1 MTIGAA
7 VPADPGFV
15 APAYADR
22 SLADVLP
29 AVGRALGVRMA
40 DLPRDPGAPADP
52 SDPGDPAAP
61 VPDLGLPEARHYVV
75 FLVDGLGSELLAAH
89 ADVAPFL
96 SGLLEGSVPATAG
109 VPSTTATSLT
119 SLGTGAPPGAHGV
132 LGYTTRIPGTAS
144 LLNALRWPKDVDPT
158 VWQARPTAFSRLAA
172 AGVSTTVVNKRE
184 FEGSGLTVASCR
196 GAEFVGVD
204 RSGERIVAVRE
215 AARTSPSLTYAYDG
229 DLDWTGHRYGV
240 ASEQWQAQL
249 SMTDLAAERL
259 REDLPD
265 DVRLLVV
272 ADHGMVDV
280 GPEDRTDLD
289 AVPELQ
295 DGLALVAGE
304 ARFRHLYCRA
314 GAVDDVVS
322 TWRAVLGDDALVLT
336 REEAVGRGWFGVVL
350 PELEQRLGE
359 VVVACRGSHAVL
371 STSTFPLE
379 GRLVGM
385 HGSLTPAEMR
395 IPVLIA

>member
-1 MTIGAA
+1 M
-7 VPADPGFV
+7 
-15 APAYADR
+15 
-22 SLADVLP
+22 
-29 AVGRALGVRMA
+29 
-40 DLPRDPGAPADP
+40 
-52 SDPGDPAAP
+52 
-61 VPDLGLPEARHYVV
+61 
-75 FLVDGLGSELLAAH
+75 
-89 ADVAPFL
+89 
-96 SGLLEGSVPATAG
+96 PATAG

-144 LLNALRWPKDVDPT
+144 LLNALRWNKEVDPT

-172 AGVSTTVVNKRE
+172 AGVRTTVVNKRE

-215 AARTSPSLTYAYDG
+215 AAGTAPSLTYSYDG

-240 ASEQWQAQL
+240 DSEQWQAQL

-280 GPEDRTDLD
+280 GPDDRTDLD
-289 AVPELQ
+289 QVPELQ

-304 ARFRHLYCRA
+304 ARFRHLYCRS
-314 GAVDDVVS
+314 GAVEDVVA
-322 TWRAVLGDDALVLT
+322 TWQAVLGDHALVLT
-336 REEAVGRGWFGVVL
+336 REEAVGRGWFGAVL
-350 PELEQRLGE
+350 PGLEQRLGE
-359 VVVACRGSHAVL
+359 VVVACRGTHAVL

-385 HGSLTPAEMR
+385 HGSLTPVEMR

>member
-1 MTIGAA
+1 MTEG
-7 VPADPGFV
+7 PAPAPTDPGFV
-15 APAYADR
+15 TPAYADR

-29 AVGRALGVRMA
+29 AVGRALGVTLA
-40 DLPRDPGAPADP
+40 DLP
-52 SDPGDPAAP
+52 GDPETAGDP
-61 VPDLGLPEARHYVV
+61 VPDLGLPDGRHYVV
-75 FLVDGLGSELLAAH
+75 LLVDGLGSELLAAH

-96 SGLLEGSVPATAG
+96 SGLLEGSLPATAG

-132 LGYTTRIPGTAS
+132 LGYTTRIPGTSS
-144 LLNALRWPKDVDPT
+144 LLNALRWNKDVDPT
-158 VWQARPTAFSRLAA
+158 VWQPRPTAFARLAE
-172 AGVSTTVVNKRE
+172 AGVHTTVVNKRE

-196 GAEFVGVD
+196 GAAFVGAD
-204 RSGERIVAVRE
+204 RSGERVVAVRE
-215 AARTSPSLTYAYDG
+215 AAVKAPSLTYSYDG

-240 ASEQWQAQL
+240 DSEQWQAQL

-280 GPEDRTDLD
+280 GPDDRTDID
-289 AVPELQ
+289 QVPELQ

-304 ARFRHLYCRA
+304 ARFRHLYCRS

-322 TWRAVLGDDALVLT
+322 AWREVLGEDALVLT
-336 REEAVGRGWFGVVL
+336 RDDAVARGWFGQVR
-350 PELEQRLGE
+350 PGLEQRLGE

-371 STSTFPLE
+371 SSSGFPLE

-385 HGSLTPAEMR
+385 HGSLTPVEMR
-395 IPVLIA
+395 IPVLVA